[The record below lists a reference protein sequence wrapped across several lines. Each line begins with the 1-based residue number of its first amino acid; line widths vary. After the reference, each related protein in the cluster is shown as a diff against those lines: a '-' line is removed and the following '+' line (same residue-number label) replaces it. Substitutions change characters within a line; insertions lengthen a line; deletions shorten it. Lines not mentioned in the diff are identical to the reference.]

1 MDDIYILGVGHNT
14 IVMID
19 LVETCG
25 YRVAGLYHY
34 NDNRTGEDYFGYPI
48 LGSFADL
55 YANKNLSGINF
66 ALSQG
71 DNEIRY
77 EVFENIKRLGGN
89 IPTII
94 HPSAVVSK
102 FSELGEGVIIHANVV
117 VDPDT
122 KIGDDSVI
130 SFNAGVCHTTSVGN
144 HCYLSPHAILGAYTK
159 VEDFVFM
166 GINASTI
173 SGKVDIIGEK
183 SIIGAGA
190 LVNKSV
196 EKNSIMI
203 GNPARVYKFIC
214 K

>member
-1 MDDIYILGVGHNT
+1 MTDIYILGVGHNT
-14 IVMID
+14 IVIID

-25 YRVAGLYHY
+25 YKVAGLYHY
-34 NDNRTGEDYFGYPI
+34 DDSRTGESYFGYQI

-55 YANKNLSGINF
+55 YSRKDLSKMNF

-71 DNEIRY
+71 DNEIRC
-77 EVFENIKRLGGN
+77 EAFKQIKQRGGN

-94 HPSAVVSK
+94 HPSAVVSR
-102 FSELGEGVIIHANVV
+102 FSTLGEGVIIHANVV
-117 VDPDT
+117 IDPDT

-130 SFNAGVCHTTSVGN
+130 SFNAGICHTTCLGN
-144 HCYLSPHAILGAYTK
+144 HCYLSPYAMLGAYTK

-173 SGKVDIIGEK
+173 SGKVDVIGKK

-203 GNPARVYKFIC
+203 GCPAKVYKII
-214 K
+214 